1 MTIDSVRD
9 NENNR
14 RKRKPKYR
22 NKKTKYKKE
31 QSVDASWVF
40 SN

>member
-1 MTIDSVRD
+1 MPIDSVID

-14 RKRKPKYR
+14 RKKKPKYR

-31 QSVDASWVF
+31 QRVDAS
-40 SN
+40 